1 MISGMSPM
9 VEINTDLRGL
19 LREVASLEAHDFQ
32 IDAARRLLEGE
43 NLVLVSPTGSGK
55 SWAALL
61 AFIYARR
68 HGIPFA
74 DRLIYAFPLRTLTTA
89 LYQQYGGYLE
99 RENLTATLQMGGM
112 DRGEGD
118 PFFEGDVIFTT

>member
-19 LREVASLEAHDFQ
+19 LREVAGLEAHDFQ
-32 IDAARRLLEGE
+32 VDAARKLLEGE

-61 AFIYARR
+61 AFIFARR
-68 HGIPFA
+68 HRIPFA

-89 LYQQYGGYLE
+89 LYQ
-99 RENLTATLQMGGM
+99 
-112 DRGEGD
+112 
-118 PFFEGDVIFTT
+118 